1 MIDALRQLQNYSLA
15 LNNPPIL
22 VVCDRLTTRIY
33 TQFNG
38 YPTETFDMLLAEL
51 DQPDKLALLRRI
63 WQDPES
69 FRPKKTSRD
78 ITEAAAKSFATLAD
92 SLRRNYKAS
101 AEAGGCHQ
109 HQPAPATATAA
120 IPCR

>member
-1 MIDALRQLQNYSLA
+1 M
-15 LNNPPIL
+15 
-22 VVCDRLTTRIY
+22 VCDRLTTRIY

-38 YPTETFDMLLAEL
+38 YPTETFDVLLAEL

-78 ITEAAAKSFATLAD
+78 VTEAAAKSFATLAD

-109 HQPAPATATAA
+109 HQPATATAA